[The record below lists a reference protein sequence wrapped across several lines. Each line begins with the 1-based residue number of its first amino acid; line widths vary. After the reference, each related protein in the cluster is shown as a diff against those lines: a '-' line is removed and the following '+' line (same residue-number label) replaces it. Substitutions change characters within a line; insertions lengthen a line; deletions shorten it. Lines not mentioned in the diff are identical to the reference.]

1 MLTSI
6 LRILV
11 KNPIKENFYK
21 KKKITINVLT
31 VFFIFK
37 KNDFKIFLK
46 WILYQCLEGL
56 VSIFQLLFMVDLNLC
71 CTPDFHH
78 CLGFQCVAADC
89 HFMIILCISK
99 EEFCPYFWC
108 RVLILIDRQKFT
120 ICPETGMR
128 LLMLLSKHHKQI
140 ILSIGYI

>member
-1 MLTSI
+1 MNSLLS
-6 LRILV
+6 
-11 KNPIKENFYK
+11 
-21 KKKITINVLT
+21 
-31 VFFIFK
+31 VFK
-37 KNDFKIFLK
+37 
-46 WILYQCLEGL
+46 GL

-140 ILSIGYI
+140 ILSIEIINKLYYLSDIYNIYFLQNANFYKFTSGLRLIFILFMLVKF

>member
-1 MLTSI
+1 
-6 LRILV
+6 
-11 KNPIKENFYK
+11 
-21 KKKITINVLT
+21 
-31 VFFIFK
+31 
-37 KNDFKIFLK
+37 
-46 WILYQCLEGL
+46 
-56 VSIFQLLFMVDLNLC
+56 MVDLNLC

-140 ILSIGYI
+140 ILSIEIINKLYYLSDIYNIYFFIECKFLQIHFWITSYFYIIHACKILK